1 MASHPMA
8 YAYDTY
14 LSVAYCKGKC
24 FSRVCTGRMLRACL
38 DAQQTRHYGAA
49 HFLEYAWEK
58 HSLKNQFFPMEK
70 VLALH
75 IHFQYY

>member
-1 MASHPMA
+1 MA
-8 YAYDTY
+8 YVFDTY
-14 LSVAYCKGKC
+14 LSVALQRELFLTSVYWTYATRM
-24 FSRVCTGRMLRACL
+24 SRRSADSSLWT
-38 DAQQTRHYGAA
+38 TSAA

-58 HSLKNQFFPMEK
+58 QSLKNQFFPMEK